1 MNFGFILVLKKIS
14 YQKVN
19 LFKFILLF
27 NSLKFIFILGLF
39 VLFQMILKDVV
50 FFFILILK
58 EFYLKMRKLY
68 LFSFEN
74 LI

>member
-50 FFFILILK
+50 FFFHFNFKGILFK
-58 EFYLKMRKLY
+58 
-68 LFSFEN
+68 N
-74 LI
+74 A